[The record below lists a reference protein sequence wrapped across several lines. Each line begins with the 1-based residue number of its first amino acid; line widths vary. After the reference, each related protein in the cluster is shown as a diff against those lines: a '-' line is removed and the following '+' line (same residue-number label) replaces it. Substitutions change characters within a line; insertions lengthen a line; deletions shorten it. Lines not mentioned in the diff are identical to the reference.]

1 MIQNNNKYTK
11 LKGQLERVTYENPE
25 NGYTVAKL
33 KVYGYSELVTV
44 VGNIPSPNPGEVL
57 SMLGEW
63 SHHPKFGEQFKVVF
77 CSCSV
82 PASVAGIQK
91 YLGSGLI
98 KGIGPIYAKR
108 IVSVFGE
115 KTLDVIETSVE
126 KLLVVEGIGKQRVA
140 MIAKAWSEQKE
151 IREVMM
157 FLQSHGIS
165 SAYATKIY
173 KKYGNESIAFIRENP
188 YRLAYDI
195 TGIGFV
201 TADKIAQK
209 LGFDATS
216 PLRAEAGIL
225 FVLHE
230 LTTEGHVYYPYEDLL
245 KKAQE
250 MLQTEVSLLEQALRT
265 LRVEDKIVIEN
276 MGALRGV
283 YLSGYYLAEK
293 KIAERVQQLRDA
305 PRRIRLVQTEPALD
319 YVQKKLS
326 VTLAAKQI
334 EAIQSAITQKILII
348 TGAPGTGKTTIIKSI
363 LEIIS
368 KLTLKILLTAPTG
381 RAAKRM
387 SETTGYEAKTIH
399 RLLDFNVM
407 AGSFQ
412 KNEENPLDCDLIIL
426 DEASMVDTLL
436 MHHLLKAIPSHAIFI
451 IVGDINQLPSV
462 GAGNVLKDMIQSE
475 AVPVVQLNEIFRQA
489 QQSHIIMNAH
499 RIIQGQY
506 PYVDNQEKTD
516 FYFLQE
522 EDPEKVLEII
532 LKLVTE
538 RIPRKFGFN
547 PLQDIQVLSPMN
559 RGIVGTVPLN
569 EALQKSLN
577 PAGKEYLRGSRTY

>member
-1 MIQNNNKYTK
+1 
-11 LKGQLERVTYENPE
+11 
-25 NGYTVAKL
+25 
-33 KVYGYSELVTV
+33 
-44 VGNIPSPNPGEVL
+44 
-57 SMLGEW
+57 
-63 SHHPKFGEQFKVVF
+63 
-77 CSCSV
+77 
-82 PASVAGIQK
+82 
-91 YLGSGLI
+91 
-98 KGIGPIYAKR
+98 
-108 IVSVFGE
+108 
-115 KTLDVIETSVE
+115 
-126 KLLVVEGIGKQRVA
+126 
-140 MIAKAWSEQKE
+140 
-151 IREVMM
+151 
-157 FLQSHGIS
+157 
-165 SAYATKIY
+165 
-173 KKYGNESIAFIRENP
+173 
-188 YRLAYDI
+188 
-195 TGIGFV
+195 
-201 TADKIAQK
+201 
-209 LGFDATS
+209 
-216 PLRAEAGIL
+216 
-225 FVLHE
+225 
-230 LTTEGHVYYPYEDLL
+230 
-245 KKAQE
+245 

-265 LRVEDKIVIEN
+265 LRVEDKIVIED
-276 MGALRGV
+276 MGSLRGV

-293 KIAERVQQLRDA
+293 KIAERVQQLRNA
-305 PRRIRLVQTEPALD
+305 PRRIRFVQTEPALD

-326 VTLAAKQI
+326 VTLATKQI
-334 EAIQSAITQKILII
+334 EAIKSAITQKILII

-412 KNEENPLDCDLIIL
+412 KNEESPLDCDLIIL
-426 DEASMVDTLL
+426 DEAFMVDTLL

-522 EDPEKVLEII
+522 DPEKVLEII

-569 EALQKSLN
+569 EALQKALN
-577 PAGKEYLRGSRTY
+577 PVGKEYLRGSRTYRIHDKVMQIRNNYDKEVFNGDMGFITDIDTENQVLHVYIEGRDVSYEFSELDKLVLAYAVSIHKSQGSEYPVVVIPLTMSHFMMLQRNLVYTGITEAKNLLLLLEALKQCILRSKITRS